1 MHTFLEPHSLPNLY
15 RCSKASFGHGS
26 AHLRVSFLLRVRSE
40 LWETHG
46 LGPTGLVAPLR
57 TPDLLILP
65 CFVHIAS
72 ARPQIDNFPPS
83 QPDLAEEEKIKPFC
97 PSIGLKLKRERERER
112 ERASWGLVG
121 KNWPMALFS
130 SASHPFQEPTSSL
143 SGSDLCL
150 KYPWCCTP
158 CLGIGREGKF
168 FPDSDLWLS
177 RNPGG
182 KLTREVPW
190 ESGASPGM

>member
-97 PSIGLKLKRERERER
+97 PSIDLKLKRERERER

-121 KNWPMALFS
+121 KTGLWLCSVLPPTHSRSQQVLYLALT
-130 SASHPFQEPTSSL
+130 SALNIRGAVHLVSGLGGRGSFFQTLTS
-143 SGSDLCL
+143 G
-150 KYPWCCTP
+150 
-158 CLGIGREGKF
+158 CLG
-168 FPDSDLWLS
+168 
-177 RNPGG
+177 
-182 KLTREVPW
+182 TQV
-190 ESGASPGM
+190 ES